1 VNEQRPPADGRYL
14 IPAHTPE
21 FDAFH
26 RNVQRA
32 LRLSARLSALTID
45 DAFAIRELFAELI
58 GKPVDESFSLFP
70 PFTADYGLNITVGV
84 RVFVNQECM
93 FLGHGA
99 IDIGDRV
106 LIGPRVSLI
115 TAGHPFDPEQ
125 RRTSIDAEPITVGP
139 DVWIG
144 ANATVV
150 PGVTIGHDSVVA
162 AAAVVTRD
170 VPPRTLFGGNPAKVI
185 REL

>member
-1 VNEQRPPADGRYL
+1 MSERSTDAGEYL
-14 IPAHTPE
+14 IRNHSPE
-21 FDAFH
+21 FDAFAG
-26 RNVQRA
+26 RVQRA
-32 LRLSARLSALTID
+32 LRISARLSALSFD
-45 DAFAIRELFAELI
+45 DADAIRELFAELI
-58 GKPVDESFSLFP
+58 GKPVAASFSLFP
-70 PFTADYGLNITVGV
+70 PFTADYGLNITVGE
-84 RVFVNQECM
+84 RVFVNQECL

-115 TAGHPFDPEQ
+115 TAGHPVDPAQ
-125 RRTSIDAEPITVGP
+125 RRSFIDAEPVVVGD

-144 ANATVV
+144 AGATVV

-162 AAAVVTRD
+162 AGAVVTRD
-170 VPPRTLFGGNPAKVI
+170 VPPRTLVGGNPARVI

>member
-1 VNEQRPPADGRYL
+1 MNEQPLPPDDLYVIRT
-14 IPAHTPE
+14 HTPE
-21 FDAFH
+21 FDDFH

-32 LRLSARLSALTID
+32 LRLSARLSDLSID
-45 DAFAIRELFAELI
+45 DAASVRQTFAELI
-58 GKPVDESFSLFP
+58 GKPVDDSFSLFP
-70 PFTADYGLNITVGV
+70 PFTADYGLNITVGA
-84 RVFVNQECM
+84 RVFINQFCM

-115 TAGHPFDPEQ
+115 TAGHPVEPEQ
-125 RRTSIDAEPITVGP
+125 RRAFIDAQPITIGA

-170 VPPRTLFGGNPAKVI
+170 VPPRSLVGGNPAKVI